1 MNPNWR
7 QFSRLEWNA
16 TVAEV
21 VRVLGVE
28 IPPEGRPVS
37 FRCGGFIA
45 AHTSAGLWVVMGPQG
60 GSRYV
65 DGPRDVLRAAKL
77 AKGTPSGDALRQWVE
92 MWTITPAS
100 SSPGSG

>member
-1 MNPNWR
+1 MTPNWR
-7 QFSRLEWNA
+7 QFSGIPWDY

-28 IPPEGRPVS
+28 VPPEGRPVAFAS
-37 FRCGGFIA
+37 GGFFA

-65 DGPRDVLRAAKL
+65 DGPREVLRAAKL
-77 AKGTPSGDALRQWVE
+77 AKGTPSGDALRQWLE
-92 MWTITPAS
+92 MWA
-100 SSPGSG
+100 

>member
-1 MNPNWR
+1 MTPNWR
-7 QFSRLEWNA
+7 QFSKIPWDS

-28 IPPEGRPVS
+28 IPPEGRPVAFAS
-37 FRCGGFIA
+37 GGFFA

-65 DGPRDVLRAAKL
+65 EGPREVRAAAKL
-77 AKGTPSGDALRQWVE
+77 AKGTPSGDALRQWLE
-92 MWTITPAS
+92 MWA
-100 SSPGSG
+100 